1 VNASHVGRGVVVIVV
16 PGVVVTVVPGVV
28 VTVVP
33 GVVVTVVP
41 GVVVNV
47 TAGVVVTVVGMTM
60 QQNAESQVPV
70 AHTALSEILE
80 YPVSQVKLAQV
91 GAGLVVV
98 GAGVGGGTYGVVVT
112 VVGMTM
118 QQNAESQVPV
128 AHTALSEILEYP
140 VSQVK
145 LAQVGAGVVVTVA
158 AGVVVGAGVVVTV
171 VRMTVQHVA
180 ESHAPI

>member
-145 LAQVGAGVVVTVA
+145 LAQVGAGACVVQGDAITTGGGATVYA
-158 AGVVVGAGVVVTV
+158 TGGAVSQGL
-171 VRMTVQHVA
+171 
-180 ESHAPI
+180 P